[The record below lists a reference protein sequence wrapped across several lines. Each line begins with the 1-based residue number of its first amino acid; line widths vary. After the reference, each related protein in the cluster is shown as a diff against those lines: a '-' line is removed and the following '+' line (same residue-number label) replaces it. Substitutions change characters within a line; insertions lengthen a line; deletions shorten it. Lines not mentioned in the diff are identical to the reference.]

1 MVTAPP
7 VPGSSALYSVA
18 ADPVGARGR
27 PGSPTPVVL
36 EFTGGSWQMASPPPL
51 AQALAIAGASDKVWT
66 VQAQLIAHGVPG

>member
-1 MVTAPP
+1 
-7 VPGSSALYSVA
+7 
-18 ADPVGARGR
+18 
-27 PGSPTPVVL
+27 VVL